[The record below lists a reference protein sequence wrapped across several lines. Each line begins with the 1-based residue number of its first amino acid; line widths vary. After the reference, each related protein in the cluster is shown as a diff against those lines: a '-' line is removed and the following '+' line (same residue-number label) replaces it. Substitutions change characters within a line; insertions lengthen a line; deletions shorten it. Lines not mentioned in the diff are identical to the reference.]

1 VTPLLTLAPAGR
13 ASATAGAS
21 AVATGPTP
29 AASLPGEDERVA
41 RARAGDL
48 SAFGELVRQHQRAVF
63 GVALRMLG
71 DRPAAEELAQ
81 DVFVQLHRH
90 LASIESAAHLRFW
103 LRRVTAHRAID
114 RARQR
119 ARAAELPLEAVAE
132 QPAAGGDAD
141 PLLARQLREALGGL
155 TPPARAVV
163 VLRYQQD
170 LDPTDIAEALDMPLN
185 TVKSHLRRSLAVLRE
200 RCARLRGTAW
210 EQDEERRGGA
220 GR

>member
-1 VTPLLTLAPAGR
+1 VTPLLTLAHGARQAGSAALPAGPP
-13 ASATAGAS
+13 A
-21 AVATGPTP
+21 P
-29 AASLPGEDERVA
+29 AAAASVPGEDERVA
-41 RARAGDL
+41 RARGGDL
-48 SAFGELVRQHQRAVF
+48 GAFGDLVRQHQRTVF
-63 GVALRMLG
+63 GIALRMLG

-103 LRRVTAHRAID
+103 LRRVTSHRAID

-119 ARAAELPLEAVAE
+119 ARAAELPLEAIAE
-132 QPAAGGDAD
+132 PPAVGPDAD
-141 PLLARQLREALGGL
+141 PLLTRRLRGALLEL
-155 TPPARAVV
+155 TPQARAVV

-170 LDPTDIAEALDMPLN
+170 LDPTDIAGALGMPLN

-200 RCARLRGTAW
+200 RCARLRGGTAG
-210 EQDEERRGGA
+210 DAAGRGGA